1 LGWDQ
6 EWLGLFVEEVFNR
19 TEFEMRFGAA
29 QFSKH
34 FSLAFAKT
42 NNNVYVH
49 VHKHLSL
56 PA

>member
-19 TEFEMRFGAA
+19 IEFEMRFGAA

-56 PA
+56 PV